1 MIAMNREEFVE
12 LFISAGMLPQSAS
25 AQASRWKGRPST
37 PKDVANHYSTHKSKY
52 SNKII
57 EILGVT
63 PDVSI
68 KDVQEEKALLQLMLS
83 PEMEIFPRLLAE
95 TDEELIARYL
105 KSLGKKEQQSRYLA
119 AKCCENGVVKPTSKY
134 FLLCKQNQ

>member
-1 MIAMNREEFVE
+1 MSREELVA

-37 PKDVANHYSTHKSKY
+37 PQDVTNHYSTHKSKY

-105 KSLGKKEQQSRYLA
+105 RSCGKKEQQSRYLA
-119 AKCCENGVVKPTSKY
+119 AKCCEDGVVKATSKY
-134 FLLCKQNQ
+134 FLLCKQNP

>member
-1 MIAMNREEFVE
+1 MQMNREELVA
-12 LFISAGMLPQSAS
+12 LFISAGMSPQSAS

-37 PKDVANHYSTHKSKY
+37 PQDIANHYNTHKSKKY

-57 EILGVT
+57 EILGVK

-105 KSLGKKEQQSRYLA
+105 RSLGKKEQQSRYLA
-119 AKCCENGVVKPTSKY
+119 AKCCENGMVKPTSKY